1 MGNEHLGCFCLLA
14 LSAHS
19 AGGAIM
25 NVHLQVFIQYSFQ
38 LFGVC
43 ILKNEISGS
52 YGNSMFSILRN
63 LQTVFHVC

>member
-25 NVHLQVFIQYSFQ
+25 NVRLQVFVQYSFQ
-38 LFGVC
+38 LFVYLRMAFPDHMV
-43 ILKNEISGS
+43 ILCLL
-52 YGNSMFSILRN
+52 F
-63 LQTVFHVC
+63 